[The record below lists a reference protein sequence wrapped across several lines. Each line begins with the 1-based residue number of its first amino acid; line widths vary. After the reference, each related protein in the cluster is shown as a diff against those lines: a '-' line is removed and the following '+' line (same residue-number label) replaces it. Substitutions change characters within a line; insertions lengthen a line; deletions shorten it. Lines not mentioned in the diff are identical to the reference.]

1 MTPGQAIEPGL
12 GFDERGNR
20 DRRVVHQ
27 PLADPGDVRDNLDP
41 EIAQMAG
48 RAYTGAQQMRRRV
61 DCPRRDD
68 HLPAGLTYAE
78 LGLLAVDQ
86 RLDADATRPL
96 EQQLLDLRQRPDR
109 QIVAPAG
116 PRIEIADRRRA

>member
-1 MTPGQAIEPGL
+1 
-12 GFDERGNR
+12 
-20 DRRVVHQ
+20 
-27 PLADPGDVRDNLDP
+27 
-41 EIAQMAG
+41 MAG

-86 RLDADATRPL
+86 RLDPDAARPL
-96 EQQLLDLRQRPDR
+96 EQQPFDLGQGRDR
-109 QIVAPAG
+109 QIVAQPG
-116 PRIEIADRRRA
+116 PRVEIADRRRDAAVVEVRDGDREIALPKLAVLVLDVGKPGLLERLGDGLGVAGP